1 MKNLSSTDFNN
12 MIAMISQL
20 DMAQLKDVSEL
31 VQLQRNRLGQL
42 VKRSLVI
49 GDRVSFEGRQGYQE
63 GTVVKVSVKNVVV
76 DTGGYQKWR
85 VPASMLT
92 KVA

>member
-1 MKNLSSTDFNN
+1 MKLTTEAFNK
-12 MIAMISQL
+12 MIEMIPQL
-20 DMAQLKDVSEL
+20 DMDQLNDINEL
-31 VQLQRNRLGQL
+31 LVLQRNRLGMQL
-42 VKRSLVI
+42 KRTLRI
-49 GDRVSFEGRQGYQE
+49 GDRVSFDGRNGYQE
-63 GTVVKVSVKNVVV
+63 GTVVKVAIKNVVV